1 VAGGSGCPCIACDH
15 ANQVLPRLGC
25 MQDCTTSLSHLHSSH
40 VPLPIDLG
48 RLSRPVSPWS
58 PTRGQTIPPFP
69 LLQAHPTQHVIV
81 ATCTSLLL
89 LDNSP
94 APFSHSISLPV
105 RGHPQC
111 ATCTPA
117 RARPCRLPLLTST
130 VHSPFSPR
138 TSEACQHLQSEH
150 GPNPWPSLCFPS
162 MPPRP
167 FLLSSTLLAAKNRV
181 VFPPS
186 HC

>member
-1 VAGGSGCPCIACDH
+1 
-15 ANQVLPRLGC
+15 
-25 MQDCTTSLSHLHSSH
+25 
-40 VPLPIDLG
+40 
-48 RLSRPVSPWS
+48 
-58 PTRGQTIPPFP
+58 
-69 LLQAHPTQHVIV
+69 
-81 ATCTSLLL
+81 
-89 LDNSP
+89 
-94 APFSHSISLPV
+94 
-105 RGHPQC
+105 
-111 ATCTPA
+111 
-117 RARPCRLPLLTST
+117 